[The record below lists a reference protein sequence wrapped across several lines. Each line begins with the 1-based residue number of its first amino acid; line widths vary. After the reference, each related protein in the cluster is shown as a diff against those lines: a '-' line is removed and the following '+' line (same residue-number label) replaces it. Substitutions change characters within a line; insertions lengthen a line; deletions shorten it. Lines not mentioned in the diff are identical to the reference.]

1 LALPNRPKTQ
11 QVYGGLGKKRLQR
24 VLAYINDNLVENIG
38 LQDLATLAGLGQH
51 HFSTMFKQSMG
62 ISPYRYVVSS

>member
-38 LQDLATLAGLGQH
+38 LQDLVTLAGLGQH

-62 ISPYRYVVSS
+62 ISPYRCVVSS